1 MEAKET
7 RGARFQN
14 TKRKK
19 ELDGPGCESKWFS
32 QVSIL
37 APSGLDEVVGLRW
50 VCPEFCFGVAVR
62 SEQVPIGGKRVD
74 VVQVQ
79 APQGRWWEGRSRDKR
94 HREIRK
100 SG

>member
-1 MEAKET
+1 MRASKTQRERRSWT
-7 RGARFQN
+7 GRGV
-14 TKRKK
+14 K
-19 ELDGPGCESKWFS
+19 SKWFS

-74 VVQVQ
+74 VVLSACTTGQEVG
-79 APQGRWWEGRSRDKR
+79 GREQRQEAQ
-94 HREIRK
+94 REIRK